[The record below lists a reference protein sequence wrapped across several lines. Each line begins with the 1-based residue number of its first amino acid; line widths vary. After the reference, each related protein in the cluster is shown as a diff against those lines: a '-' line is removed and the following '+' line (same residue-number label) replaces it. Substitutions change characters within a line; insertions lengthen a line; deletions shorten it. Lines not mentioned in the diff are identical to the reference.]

1 MSETNL
7 YDHAYTL
14 ERALRETA
22 EYTTLKDLYT
32 QVNAD
37 PESNELFASFRNV
50 QLELQQKQMQGE
62 EITPEDMASAQA
74 KMLEVQNNP
83 LINQLMQEEQRMH
96 TMLTEVTQIIM
107 KPLEELY
114 APMMEQNQ
122 DDVQ

>member
-1 MSETNL
+1 MTQTNL

-22 EYTTLKDLYT
+22 EYTTLKDLYA

-37 PESNELFASFRNV
+37 PDANELFASFRNV

-62 EITPEDMASAQA
+62 EITQEDMISAQT
-74 KMLEVQNNP
+74 KMMEVQNNP

-96 TMLTEVTQIIM
+96 MMLTEVTKIIM

-114 APMMEQNQ
+114 APMVDGE
-122 DDVQ
+122 DVQ

>member
-1 MSETNL
+1 MAETNL

-14 ERALRETA
+14 ERALRETS

-37 PESNELFASFRNV
+37 PESNELFASFRNI

-62 EITPEDMASAQA
+62 EITPDDMASAQT

-83 LINQLMQEEQRMH
+83 LISQ
-96 TMLTEVTQIIM
+96 
-107 KPLEELY
+107 
-114 APMMEQNQ
+114 
-122 DDVQ
+122 

>member
-14 ERALRETA
+14 ERALRGTS
-22 EYTTLKDLYT
+22 EYTTLKDLYA

-37 PESNELFASFRNV
+37 PMSNELFASFRNV

-83 LINQLMQEEQRMH
+83 LIGQLMQEEQRMH

>member
-14 ERALRETA
+14 ERALRETP
-22 EYTTLKDLYT
+22 EYTTLQDLYT

-37 PESNELFASFRNV
+37 PASNELFASFRNV
-50 QLELQQKQMQGE
+50 QLELQQKQMEGE
-62 EITPEDMASAQA
+62 EITPDDMASAQA

-83 LINQLMQEEQRMH
+83 LISQLMQEEQRMH